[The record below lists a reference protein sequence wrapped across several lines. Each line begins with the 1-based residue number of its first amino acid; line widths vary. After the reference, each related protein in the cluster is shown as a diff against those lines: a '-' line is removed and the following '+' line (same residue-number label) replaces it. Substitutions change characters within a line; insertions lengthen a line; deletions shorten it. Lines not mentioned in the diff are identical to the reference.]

1 MGNRK
6 KNGKPSQQKKADRF
20 HDYMINL
27 TLYCVPDK
35 ALELKTVICMGTRE
49 ALVSVD
55 ADKFH
60 VAIALDQLLIIRALG
75 LIRELLLLFESAD
88 SAICS
93 DSYLSLFLYFCL
105 LIFDLD
111 YYSLH

>member
-35 ALELKTVICMGTRE
+35 ALELRAVIGMET
-49 ALVSVD
+49 
-55 ADKFH
+55 
-60 VAIALDQLLIIRALG
+60 
-75 LIRELLLLFESAD
+75 
-88 SAICS
+88 
-93 DSYLSLFLYFCL
+93 
-105 LIFDLD
+105 
-111 YYSLH
+111 